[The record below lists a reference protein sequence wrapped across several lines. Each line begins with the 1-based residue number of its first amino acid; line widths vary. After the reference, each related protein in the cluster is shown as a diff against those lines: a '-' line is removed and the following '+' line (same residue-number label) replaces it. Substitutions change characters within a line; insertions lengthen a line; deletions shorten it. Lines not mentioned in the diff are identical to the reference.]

1 MTLDDFWWT
10 DPVRKKKQYLMNT
23 LSASNNIDYG
33 RVVKIGRF
41 FLSHNNSFIHRNFH
55 IVEIIEN
62 QLELGM

>member
-1 MTLDDFWWT
+1 
-10 DPVRKKKQYLMNT
+10 MNT

>member
-1 MTLDDFWWT
+1 
-10 DPVRKKKQYLMNT
+10 MNT

-41 FLSHNNSFIHRNFH
+41 FFSHKDSLILKNFH